1 MTQLARP
8 LWAMALLLAVGGPA
22 AAESY
27 CVACYGPDA
36 VYRCVIAGAAA
47 GAPAD
52 PRHQVQCIKHL
63 AKGGGHAR
71 CSVERFSVEGCTG
84 PERVI
89 DPATSTIPL
98 APGAAETEAARPT
111 PAIPPAAGPPLTGDT
126 PTVAKPDAASSE
138 PPAGPAAPPRT
149 VEELAKTTVENTKKS
164 IDDVTGT
171 VKQSTEKAGDQ
182 IQGFGSAV
190 GNAAKKS
197 WDCMMSLFSDC

>member
-1 MTQLARP
+1 
-8 LWAMALLLAVGGPA
+8 MAWLLAVGGPA

-36 VYRCVIAGAAA
+36 VYRCVIAGAPAT
-47 GAPAD
+47 APAD
-52 PRHQVQCIKHL
+52 PRHQIQCIKQL

-71 CSVERFSVEGCTG
+71 CSVERFSVEGCSG

-89 DPATSTIPL
+89 DPAATNIPL
-98 APGAAETEAARPT
+98 APRAAESEPVRPT
-111 PAIPPAAGPPLTGDT
+111 PAMPPAASPPLPGD
-126 PTVAKPDAASSE
+126 
-138 PPAGPAAPPRT
+138 PPAIAAPDPAQPPRT
-149 VEELAKTTVENTKKS
+149 VEELAKTTVENTKKN

-171 VKQSTEKAGDQ
+171 VKQSTQKAGDQ

-197 WDCMMSLFSDC
+197 WDCVTSLFSDC

>member
-1 MTQLARP
+1 MTRLARP
-8 LWAMALLLAVGGPA
+8 LWAMAWLLAVGGPA

-47 GAPAD
+47 EAPAD
-52 PRHQVQCIKHL
+52 PRHQVQCIKQL
-63 AKGGGHAR
+63 ARAGGHAR

-89 DPATSTIPL
+89 DPASSTIPL
-98 APGAAETEAARPT
+98 APRAAETE
-111 PAIPPAAGPPLTGDT
+111 PAPAAGPPLPGDT
-126 PTVAKPDAASSE
+126 PAVAAPD
-138 PPAGPAAPPRT
+138 PAAPPRT

-164 IDDVTGT
+164 IEDVTGT